1 MSSIA
6 RIFKVYIMPGCIFQ
20 SVMVGGGYGTGRELV
35 EYFTQYGFWGGLL
48 GLTVSTVAMATILA
62 LTFEIARLYR
72 AYDYRT
78 FIRGLLGPFWVV
90 YEVTALVMLLLMLSV
105 LAAACGSIFT
115 DAFLMPR
122 WIGIMAM
129 VVSIGLLA
137 FFGRYI
143 LSLALTFW
151 AFVLYAVFIAFLV
164 IVLLHGSDEIAAHA
178 ASWVVHDGWFISG
191 LKYGFYNLAIAPLV
205 LYAARPIEKRRE
217 AIGAGILAAVI
228 SLLPGAIF
236 HVAFFAAYPGVTA
249 QEVPVYWMI
258 QKFYVPGFLII
269 YSIMLF
275 GTLIETGAGSLQGVF
290 ERIDT
295 FLIEKGMKP
304 LPKLANAL
312 IAIVTIGVSIGLSG
326 LGVITLVANGYG
338 LMAWAYMAVFIIP
351 ILTIG
356 IYKIIRHSRENEV
369 VTC

>member
-1 MSSIA
+1 MSSFA

-48 GLTVSTVAMATILA
+48 GLAVSTSVMAIILA
-62 LTFEIARLYR
+62 LTFELARLYR

-78 FIRGLLGPFWVV
+78 FIRGLLGPFWMV
-90 YEVTALVMLLLMLSV
+90 YEVSALVMLLLMLSV

-115 DAFLMPR
+115 DAFLLPR
-122 WIGIMAM
+122 WIGMLGM
-129 VVSIGLLA
+129 VFTIGLLA
-137 FFGRYI
+137 FFGRHI

-164 IVLLHGSDEIAAHA
+164 IVLLHGSGDIAAHA
-178 ASWVVHDGWFISG
+178 RSWVVHDGWFTSG

-217 AIGAGILAAVI
+217 AVGAGIIAAVI
-228 SLLPGAIF
+228 SLAPGAIF
-236 HVAFFAAYPGVTA
+236 HVAFFAAYPGVTE

-295 FLIEKGMKP
+295 YLLEKGRKP
-304 LPKLANAL
+304 LPRLMNAL
-312 IAIVTIGVSIGLSG
+312 IAIFAIGISIALSS
-326 LGVITLVANGYG
+326 LGVIALVAKGYG
-338 LMAWAYMAVFIIP
+338 LMAWVYMAVFIIP
-351 ILTIG
+351 ILTVG
-356 IYKIIRHSRENEV
+356 VYKISRHSKGNEV
-369 VTC
+369 VQC